1 MADKVIGYVRSG
13 LTFILGEVTYNEK
26 EGRFFIEWESSNYR
40 EVFGHAATEAS
51 ARQQLGEHKR
61 RQQRI
66 YARWAG
72 KSNKLLNHAEGQI
85 FKERKCKKKQETS
98 VVKK

>member
-13 LTFILGEVTYNEK
+13 LTLLLGEVTYKGGN
-26 EGRFFIEWESSNYR
+26 IIVSWETYPYGDVIAYAS
-40 EVFGHAATEAS
+40 TEAS
-51 ARQQLGEHKR
+51 ARQQLGELKR

-66 YARWAG
+66 FARWVG
-72 KSNKLLNHAEGQI
+72 KSNKLLNHGKGQT